1 MRESEEGGRAQEPF
15 LRGAGGGKGAG
26 GRQERD
32 GGAEGEVVIG
42 EAEEWREADA
52 AGRDPQEGHLVSGCN
67 LTSPLA
73 WMVDGVGKVMH
84 HSWVN
89 TGPAISPE
97 PSWIVRWDN
106 SSPSSPILNILQI
119 LILKH

>member
-42 EAEEWREADA
+42 EAEE
-52 AGRDPQEGHLVSGCN
+52 
-67 LTSPLA
+67 
-73 WMVDGVGKVMH
+73 
-84 HSWVN
+84 
-89 TGPAISPE
+89 
-97 PSWIVRWDN
+97 
-106 SSPSSPILNILQI
+106 
-119 LILKH
+119 